1 MGDELNSSK
10 ESYELAGYS
19 IETITTVASNIASG
33 TVSSLLIKD
42 SCHPNAVGYAVIG
55 NIIFE
60 RLFDI
65 GAFDA
70 LFDYYD
76 SLNS

>member
-1 MGDELNSSK
+1 MGDELNSSSK
-10 ESYELAGYS
+10 PYKFAGFS
-19 IETITTVASNIASG
+19 EEAIISVQDNILNG
-33 TVSSLLIKD
+33 TVSKLLIKD

-60 RLFDI
+60 RLLEMGCFDEI
-65 GAFDA
+65 FN
-70 LFDYYD
+70 YYD